1 MSQPSAITS
10 LADRDAPTFREPW
23 QAKAF
28 AMVVLLHRQGRFEWN
43 EWVQVLS
50 AEIAAGP
57 QQPGEDPD
65 AAYHRQFLAALE
77 RIVAALGIANPDD
90 QRQRKADWRRAYLN
104 TPHGHAVELAAARPA
119 PGNADDHDQEASRAP
134 QLHGLAPVVRPIAV
148 SPGTASG
155 SSSTIGSPARAP
167 AL

>member
-1 MSQPSAITS
+1 MSLTKAMTS
-10 LADRDAPTFREPW
+10 LSDSGAPTFREPW
-23 QAKAF
+23 QAKVF
-28 AMVVLLHRQGRFEWN
+28 AMVVLLHRQGRFEWD
-43 EWVQVLS
+43 EWVQVLG
-50 AEIAAGP
+50 AEIAACP

-90 QRQRKADWRRAYLN
+90 QLRRKEEWRSAYLN

-119 PGNADDHDQEASRAP
+119 PGNADDHDQEASGAP